1 MTTLKK
7 KPPSGSD
14 SDLYE
19 DACGDFDGNKGS
31 VDLIEFGM
39 REDIDWQKE
48 GQRVLAMFD
57 HPKPHKGPS
66 KIDAA

>member
-1 MTTLKK
+1 MTTQQKQNSVTRK
-7 KPPSGSD
+7 F
-14 SDLYE
+14 DLEE

-39 REDIDWQKE
+39 REDIDWQVE
-48 GQRVLAMFD
+48 GQRVLEMFE
-57 HPKPHKGPS
+57 HPRPHKGPS